1 MILKSFRLRAAQ
13 TWILAFAAVLL
24 AYFVFQNLPI
34 PDWSSRLAIFA
45 HSKGLWGI
53 ALFTLIYIF
62 ATLTL
67 FPCAFLT
74 FAAGAAYGWWAVP
87 IVTVAALIGAT
98 LAYGIARSWLRN
110 PVERVLA
117 KRRETQALK
126 TALEEEGWLFLL
138 LVRMSPFV
146 PFNVNNYFLGT
157 LRVSFLGYFVAT
169 FVGSF
174 PGTLL
179 YVYLGVLGRK
189 DLEGNL
195 FQWALFGIGVIATL
209 YLAKITL
216 SRTKEI
222 LKSREC
228 SSAF

>member
-1 MILKSFRLRAAQ
+1 MISKSFRLRTTQ
-13 TWILAFAAVLL
+13 TWLL
-24 AYFVFQNLPI
+24 ALAAGLVVYIVFQNFPI
-34 PDWSSRLAIFA
+34 PLWSSRLADFA
-45 HSKGLWGI
+45 HSQGLWGV

-87 IVTVAALIGAT
+87 IVTSAALIGAA
-98 LAYGIARSWLRN
+98 LAYGIARSWLRG

-117 KRRETQALK
+117 RRRETQALK
-126 TALEEEGWLFLL
+126 TALEEEGWIFLI

-157 LRVSFLGYFVAT
+157 LRVSFLSYFIAT

-179 YVYLGVLGRK
+179 YVYLGVLGKK

-195 FQWALFGIGVIATL
+195 FQWALFGVGVIATL

-216 SRTKEI
+216 TRTKEI
-222 LKSREC
+222 LRTRDS